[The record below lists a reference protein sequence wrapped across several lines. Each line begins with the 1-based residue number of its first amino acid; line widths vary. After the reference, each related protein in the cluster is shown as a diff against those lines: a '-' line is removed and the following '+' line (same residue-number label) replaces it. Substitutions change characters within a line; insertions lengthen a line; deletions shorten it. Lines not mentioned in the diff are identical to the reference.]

1 MRLPVVGNISTKD
14 GASNKNARM
23 TNVLAEEKQGKTF
36 AAVRPGLNQLATGSG
51 NGNNLVCFG
60 GELVNIY
67 GNTVYRMDAEGGGSY
82 NDPQTVGLNR
92 YLFWE
97 ANSAHVDSL
106 VITKGNA
113 RYAADYSPS
122 CPLGASDPLWGNVV
136 LYLDFEGADGSTTI
150 TDAKGHSI
158 TNSGLEIDTAQY
170 ACGSSSLLLDGT
182 GQLLLSAYSSD
193 FDFGTGDFCIETK
206 VRFYDIDSYDW
217 GSVDFNFVLFAT
229 LSGPIEGY
237 FFGIGSS
244 ISDSSSVDRLFF
256 GYGGTTISIGTIDPI
271 TNGVWHSF
279 AVSRKDGIV
288 RLFYDG
294 DAITEVDTAV
304 YVQTN
309 IGTVADN
316 FFDFALIP

>member
-1 MRLPVVGNISTKD
+1 MRIPLITDTDSRD
-14 GASNKNARM
+14 GSSNKDERL
-23 TNVLAEEKQGKTF
+23 TNVLVEIDAEKM
-36 AAVRPGLNQLATGSG
+36 ACLRPGLNGLATSSG

-82 NDPQTVGLNR
+82 NDPQTIGLKR
-92 YLFWE
+92 YFFWE
-97 ANSAHVDSL
+97 SVGAHVDSL
-106 VITKGNA
+106 VITKGEA
-113 RYAADYSPS
+113 RYDSNYSPS
-122 CPLGASDPLWGNVV
+122 CPLGASDPLWDNVV
-136 LYLDFEGADGSTTI
+136 LYIDFEGADGSTTI

-182 GQLLLSAYSSD
+182 GQISLSAYSSD

-206 VRFYDIDSYDW
+206 VRFYDINDYDW
-217 GSVDFNFVLFAT
+217 GAVDFNFVIFST

-237 FFGIGSS
+237 DFGIGSS
-244 ISDSSSVDRLFF
+244 IGDSSSVDTIFF
-256 GYGGTTISIGTIDPI
+256 TYGGAIIATGFIDPLA
-271 TNGVWHSF
+271 NGTWYSF

-288 RLFYDG
+288 RLFFDG
-294 DAITEVDTAV
+294 EVITEIDTAV
-304 YVQTN
+304 YTQTN
-309 IGTVADN
+309 IGTVTDN